1 MLRRIQALNYRCLRH
16 VDVEL
21 DRFHVL
27 VGPNGSGKSAFFDAI
42 AFASEVLSGRLH
54 DAVDARTKNFQDLVW
69 SRPKDDLWFEIA
81 LEFEAPDSSA
91 DDRPSREIDSPLLRY
106 ELAVCETDGDIRI
119 AAENLEVAGQH
130 AGTSIS
136 PRSPDAVPNSIL
148 SHGPS
153 PFAPKRARER
163 WFDHIGENSLRWGL
177 HTTLLD
183 NRLAHTLTKDCRLI
197 FLDSR
202 RLRSPSPPM
211 AIRRPLEPD
220 GSNLPWAVRRLSK
233 SDSGQFNRWLGHVR
247 TAVPDIDSVRVVERG
262 EDRHA
267 YLMIRYPNGVEVPS
281 WGVSDGTL
289 RLLALTLMAYLP
301 ESGNVYLLEEPEN
314 GMHPLAVETVYQS
327 LSSVH
332 GSQVLAATHSPVF
345 LRCAELGEILCFSKT
360 EDGATQVIPADHRL
374 TMTEWRSLSGTDL
387 LFASPALG

>member
-69 SRPKDDLWFEIA
+69 SRPKDNLQFEIA
-81 LEFEAPDSSA
+81 LEFDAPDSSTV
-91 DDRPSREIDSPLLRY
+91 DRPSREIDSPLLRY

-130 AGTSIS
+130 AGMSIS

-163 WFDHIGENSLRWGL
+163 WFDHIGENSLRRGMR
-177 HTTLLD
+177 TVFLD
-183 NRLAHTLTKDCRLI
+183 DRLAHTFKNECRLI

-202 RLRSPSPPM
+202 RLQTPSPPR
-211 AIRRPLEPD
+211 AINGPLERD
-220 GSNLPWAVRRLSK
+220 GSNLPWAVRRLK
-233 SDSGQFNRWLGHVR
+233 AVDSARFARWMDHVR
-247 TAVPDIDSVRVVERG
+247 TAVPGVAGVRVVERE

-267 YLMIRYPNGVEVPS
+267 YLMIRYLSGVEVPS
-281 WGVSDGTL
+281 WGVSEGTL
-289 RLLALTLMAYLP
+289 RLLALTLIAYLP
-301 ESGNVYLLEEPEN
+301 DSGCIYLLEEPEN
-314 GMHPLAVETVYQS
+314 GIHPRAVETVYQS
-327 LSSVH
+327 LSSMWD
-332 GSQVLAATHSPVF
+332 SQVLVASHSPEF
-345 LRCAELGEILCFSKT
+345 LVCTEPRNVLCFSSDKG
-360 EDGATQVIPADHRL
+360 GAVRIVPGALHPHL
-374 TMTEWRSLSGTDL
+374 AHWRSAADVDL
-387 LFASPALG
+387 FFASEILG